1 MVKKYIHL
9 LNLIIITI
17 IFYRQENIFINYF
30 LGFLIL
36 IETLF
41 LVIFFLKKGEI
52 YKFKI
57 ISGFKSLFVRPHPYL
72 HFETKPNFL
81 IKNDVYIQDRRN
93 KKYLTPKYLKTNSYG
108 YCDGEFGD
116 REPAKNNKIKVCCL
130 GASTTGNYLFFKN
143 KNISYPII
151 LEREIKKNSKK
162 KIEVNNFGQGGYNS
176 QELLI
181 SFLTKIIFTE
191 PDILILYHGHN
202 DIRSYLADDF
212 KFDYSNS
219 RVSILKNIWKLK
231 IFSYLSIIPLGFIN
245 KIIDKFSLQNSLL
258 NFISEKEINF
268 KNSASKGLEVYKK
281 NIECIVDIC
290 IQRNIKVILSTYC
303 YKANQTQFSK
313 KIKKIIDKE
322 NLVVKQI
329 AKNKKVYF
337 VDNNKLIK
345 KNNNNFLDT
354 VHFTPDGM
362 ENIAKNFKPLV
373 LKCLKKTKS

>member
-1 MVKKYIHL
+1 MVKKNIHL
-9 LNLIIITI
+9 ISLIIITI
-17 IFYRQENIFINYF
+17 IFLRQENIFINYL
-30 LGFLIL
+30 LGSLII

-41 LVIFFLKKGEI
+41 LVVFFLKKGEI

-57 ISGFKSLFVRPHPYL
+57 VSGSKSLFVRPHPYL
-72 HFETKPNFL
+72 PFETKPNFL
-81 IKNDVYIQDRRN
+81 IKNDVNVQDKRN
-93 KKYLTPKYLKTNSYG
+93 KKYLTPKYLKTNSFG

-116 REPAKNNKIKVCCL
+116 REPAKNDIIKVCCL
-130 GASTTGNYLFFKN
+130 GASTTGNYLFFQN
-143 KNISYPII
+143 KNISFPII
-151 LEREIKKNSKK
+151 LEQEVKKKTKK

-181 SFLTKIIFTE
+181 SFLTKIIFTK

-202 DIRSYLADDF
+202 DIRSYLANDF

-231 IFSYLSIIPLGFIN
+231 LFSYLSVIPLGFVN
-245 KIIDKFSLQNSLL
+245 KIVDKFSLQNSLL
-258 NFISEKEINF
+258 NFISNNEINF
-268 KNSASKGLEVYKK
+268 KNSARKGLEVYKK

-303 YKANQTQFSK
+303 YKKNQTQLSK

-322 NLVVKQI
+322 NLVMKQI
-329 AKNKKVYF
+329 AKNKKVFF

-362 ENIAKNFKPLV
+362 KNIAKNFKPFV
-373 LKCLKKTKS
+373 LKCLKKI

>member
-1 MVKKYIHL
+1 MVKKNIHL
-9 LNLIIITI
+9 ISLIIITI
-17 IFYRQENIFINYF
+17 IFLRQENIFINYF
-30 LGFLIL
+30 LGSLI
-36 IETLF
+36 ITETLF
-41 LVIFFLKKGEI
+41 LVVFFFKKGEI

-57 ISGFKSLFVRPHPYL
+57 VSGFKNLFVRPHPYL
-72 HFETKPNFL
+72 PFETKPNFL
-81 IKNDVYIQDRRN
+81 IKNDVNVQDKRN
-93 KKYLTPKYLKTNSYG
+93 KKYLTPKYLKTNSFG

-116 REPAKNNKIKVCCL
+116 RGPAKNDIIKVCCL
-130 GASTTGNYLFFKN
+130 GASTTGNYLFFQN
-143 KNISYPII
+143 KNISFPII
-151 LEREIKKNSKK
+151 LEQEIKKKTKK

-181 SFLTKIIFTE
+181 SFLTKIIFTK

-202 DIRSYLADDF
+202 DIRSYLANDF

-231 IFSYLSIIPLGFIN
+231 LFSYLSVIPLGFVN
-245 KIIDKFSLQNSLL
+245 KIVDKFSLQNSLL
-258 NFISEKEINF
+258 NFISNNEINF
-268 KNSASKGLEVYKK
+268 KNSARKGLEVYKK

-303 YKANQTQFSK
+303 YKKNQTQLSK

-322 NLVVKQI
+322 NLVMKQI
-329 AKNKKVYF
+329 AKNKKVFF

-345 KNNNNFLDT
+345 KNNDNFLDT

-362 ENIAKNFKPLV
+362 KNIAKNFKPLV
-373 LKCLKKTKS
+373 LKCLKKI